1 VVSPVGCK
9 IACLFS
15 MALRKKPKRSP
26 AEGELPFAYDFDH
39 PAEEVLTAYA
49 GVPLL
54 VRAARSLG
62 LAGSVQRH
70 LRVKQRQRGWDEAT
84 YVESFLVLNA
94 LGGECLEDFERL
106 REDAGLAEM
115 LGHGLPSP
123 EAARKFLYAFH
134 EEERIAQAQAELP
147 VGQVSYIPSES
158 EPLRALAQVNQEL
171 VQEIGRRCAEQKIA
185 TVDLDATVIESFKRE
200 AKPTYEGGKG
210 YQPLL
215 ALWAEMDLA
224 LADEF
229 RDGNVPAQAA
239 PLPTVQ
245 RAFAAL
251 PASVREFYFRGDAG
265 CWERELVNWLRDER
279 REGGPQG
286 LITFGISVR
295 MTPNLKK
302 HILRLPENLWKL
314 YREDCE
320 AVSECADL
328 LNYWPKEEDR
338 PEGAGPLRYVA
349 IRVRKRQGEL
359 FADGSEFRYFVVAT
373 NQWEWSAK
381 KLLEWH
387 REKAGSIEALHDV
400 VKNEL
405 AAGVMPCGRFG
416 ANAAWL
422 RLALLTHNVL
432 TGLKRIA
439 LKPEWLRARPKRLR
453 FHFFLSPGKLIHHA
467 RRLVARVGRKL
478 AELSEWAEAWA
489 LLPATG

>member
-1 VVSPVGCK
+1 
-9 IACLFS
+9 
-15 MALRKKPKRSP
+15 MALSKKPKRSP
-26 AEGELPFAYDFDH
+26 AEGELPFEYDFEH

-54 VRAARSLG
+54 VRAIRSFHVPD
-62 LAGSVQRH
+62 SVQRH
-70 LRVKQRQRGWDEAT
+70 LHLKQRQRGFDEAT

-106 REDAGLAEM
+106 REDQGLVEM
-115 LGHGLPSP
+115 LGHELPSP

-134 EEERIAQAQAELP
+134 EEERIEQAQAELP

-158 EPLRALAQVNQEL
+158 ETLRALAQVNQEL
-171 VQEIGRRCAEQKIA
+171 VQEIGRRSAEQKIA
-185 TVDLDATVIESFKRE
+185 TVDLDATLIESYKRE
-200 AKPTYEGGKG
+200 AKPTYAGGKG

-229 RDGNVPAQAA
+229 RDGNVPAHVE
-239 PLPTVQ
+239 PLATTR

-251 PASVREFYFRGDAG
+251 PESVVEYYFGGDSG
-265 CWERELVNWLRDER
+265 CWDRALVNWLRDPR
-279 REGGPQG
+279 REDGPQG
-286 LITFGISVR
+286 WITFGIRVR

-302 HILRLPENLWKL
+302 HILRLPDSLWKA
-314 YREDCE
+314 YREDSG
-320 AVSECADL
+320 AVSQCADL
-328 LNYWPKEEDR
+328 LNYWPEEEDR

-373 NQWEWSAK
+373 NQWDWSAK

-387 REKAGSIEALHDV
+387 RQKAGSIEALHDV
-400 VKNEL
+400 LKNEL
-405 AAGVMPCGRFG
+405 AGGVMPCGRFG

-432 TGLKRIA
+432 SGLKRIA
-439 LKPEWLRARPKRLR
+439 LKPEWLEARPKRLR
-453 FHFFLSPGKLIHHA
+453 YHFFYSPGKLIHHA
-467 RRLVARVGRKL
+467 RRLLARVGRKL
-478 AELSEWAEAWA
+478 TELTEWSEAWA